1 MMAKIN
7 SVLEKKLEELESLLE
22 VVTSNY
28 DDPNIRK
35 LQLGI
40 LFATTLLTAET
51 SSRRKDVEGEEDVEE
66 LFKLRCMA
74 NRLSEM
80 EAFITNLLPGH
91 GNGSFIKPVESLET
105 NDGNGETG
113 VDYSLVESCLN
124 ESKAEEEEEEEEDL
138 EAEQR
143 PLFQDA
149 TSEEVTFPA
158 VATVK
163 EEVVVR
169 EVEEKGCVG
178 FRALVCIGLI
188 GLFGCVMSLVGYIG
202 DCMEED
208 QFLLTPT

>member
-1 MMAKIN
+1 MKAKIN

-80 EAFITNLLPGH
+80 EAFIINLLPSH

-124 ESKAEEEEEEEEDL
+124 ESNAEEEEEEEDL

-143 PLFQDA
+143 FFQDA

-169 EVEEKGCVG
+169 EVKEKGCVG

-208 QFLLTPT
+208 KFFLTPT